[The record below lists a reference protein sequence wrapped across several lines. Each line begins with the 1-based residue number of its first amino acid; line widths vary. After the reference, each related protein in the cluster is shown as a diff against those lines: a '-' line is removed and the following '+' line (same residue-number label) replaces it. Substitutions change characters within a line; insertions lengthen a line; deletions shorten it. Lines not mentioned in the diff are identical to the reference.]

1 MSTKKER
8 LLARGAQN
16 EPATENSTTDSSEF
30 LDPGVKADGERLE
43 GAESVDFELILR
55 NLPPGRLS
63 QDHSAMLRSSS
74 ISDYVIRKRGYR
86 TLDDT
91 DKNRTLL
98 KSLGF
103 SQSQINLPAL
113 LIPLHDP
120 TGTIAGCQIRPDNPR
135 TRDGK
140 PVKYETPSNAR
151 NVLDVHPMVTYRI
164 SNPGETLWI
173 TEGVKKGDALA
184 SRGHVA
190 IALSGVWGWIGRN
203 DQGGSS
209 ALGSWRDIPLK
220 GRQVRI
226 AFDSDAATNPKV
238 QQAESALAQYL
249 EDKGAHVVVL
259 RVPPGE
265 EGEKQGVDDYL
276 NADGRLESL
285 PIVTPTRP
293 AKESIVED
301 DLDIAEGLD
310 NGTNLVFS
318 LQRFWRFEEK
328 GGVWVELP
336 DESVKRALQVVCRE
350 NGLPV
355 KDTRIRGAFGA
366 AKARFFRSVEFDRTD
381 RRSIPVANGVLR
393 YEKGGWTLNPYQRED
408 YRRIRLPVGYDSQAT
423 CPRFERFLE
432 EVFDGTPDIKDR
444 ARLILEF
451 LGLSMT
457 SSTEY
462 EKALMLV
469 GSGGNGKSVLVRVL
483 EAMVGSRNRSAVQ
496 LKQLENRFQRAHLDG
511 KIVNIM
517 TELSE
522 GAEVPDAEVKA
533 IISGEPITAEHKLRP
548 PFEFFPIAK
557 LWLLTNHL
565 PNTRDLSDGLF
576 RRFSIVT
583 FPNRFDDKPSR
594 DTSLSEKLSAESS
607 GILNYCL
614 RALAGVYER
623 GSLTEP
629 RSSREAVDAWRRD
642 TDQVSMFVEEEMV
655 LEPGASISS
664 KEAYYTYQEWA
675 KESGIRRLLGR
686 KNFTQRLVNMGVEL
700 GKGTGG
706 TRILYGIRGG

>member
-1 MSTKKER
+1 MDAKKAAPSDRQNNQQVDAST
-8 LLARGAQN
+8 
-16 EPATENSTTDSSEF
+16 EF
-30 LDPGVKADGERLE
+30 LDIPVSPDGKRLE
-43 GAESVDFELILR
+43 GAEGVDFELILR
-55 NLPPGRLS
+55 NLPPGKLS
-63 QDHSAMLRSSS
+63 RDYAAMLRSSS
-74 ISDYVIRKRGYR
+74 IFDHIIKERGYR

-91 DKNRTLL
+91 AENRTLL

-113 LIPLHDP
+113 LIPLYDP
-120 TGTIAGCQIRPDNPR
+120 MGTITGCQIRPDNPR

-140 PVKYETPSNAR
+140 PIKYETPSHAR
-151 NVLDVHPMVTYRI
+151 NVLDVHPMATYRI
-164 SNPGETLWI
+164 SDPYETLWI
-173 TEGVKKGDALA
+173 TEGVKKGDAIT
-184 SRGHVA
+184 SGGHVA

-203 DQGGSS
+203 EQGGSS
-209 ALGSWRDIPLK
+209 ALASWRDIPLK

-226 AFDSDAATNPKV
+226 VFDSDAAVNPQV
-238 QQAESALAQYL
+238 QRAESALAQYL
-249 EDKGAHVVVL
+249 EGKGAHVAIL

-265 EGEKQGVDDYL
+265 EGGKQGVDDYL
-276 NADGRLESL
+276 SRKGRLEDL

-293 AKESIVED
+293 TKESTIED

-310 NGTNLVFS
+310 DGTNLVFS
-318 LQRFWRFEEK
+318 LQRFWKFEE
-328 GGVWVELP
+328 GEGVWFELP
-336 DESVKRALQVVCRE
+336 DESVKRALQIVCRE

-366 AKARFFRSVEFDRTD
+366 AKSRFFRQVEFDRTD
-381 RRSIPVANGVLR
+381 RRSIAAANGVLR
-393 YEKGGWTLNPYQRED
+393 YENGGWTLNPYQRED
-408 YRRIRLPVGYDSQAT
+408 YRRIRLPVGYDSQAA

-444 ARLILEF
+444 VRLVFEF

-457 SSTEY
+457 ASTEY

-511 KIVNIM
+511 KIINIM

-565 PNTRDLSDGLF
+565 PTTRDLSDGLF

-594 DTSLSEKLSAESS
+594 DTSLSEKLAAESS

-664 KEAYYTYQEWA
+664 KEAYSTYQEWA

-706 TRILYGIRGG
+706 TRLLYGVRRG